1 MRLGRVARNGLDG
14 VEARLVA
21 VDPERGLAIDLRA
34 AERLRRERRGATPAA
49 AARLAAALF
58 PGSMTMAISAGEA
71 LLAGAAEAVHAAG
84 DDASRPL
91 AGLSWMPAVDP
102 QVVRDCLAFKEHLV
116 NASARAGGLMNPAH
130 YERPGFYKGSVSGL
144 IGHETVAPWPAYT
157 QWMDYE
163 LELGFVVGRTGRNL
177 SPEEAPSHLFGV
189 TIFNDFSA
197 RDIQLNEMRLQ
208 LGPAK
213 GKDFATAVGP
223 WITTV
228 DALDLADLDMRARVN
243 GEEWSHGNSGSIW
256 WNPGELLAYISWGE
270 TLQPGDLVGS
280 GTVGLGCGLELG
292 RRLEP
297 GDVVELEVSG
307 IGVLRNR
314 LGQPEGEGWEP
325 RPRPADA

>member
-1 MRLGRVARNGLDG
+1 
-14 VEARLVA
+14 
-21 VDPERGLAIDLRA
+21 
-34 AERLRRERRGATPAA
+34 
-49 AARLAAALF
+49 
-58 PGSMTMAISAGEA
+58 
-71 LLAGAAEAVHAAG
+71 
-84 DDASRPL
+84 
-91 AGLSWMPAVDP
+91 
-102 QVVRDCLAFKEHLV
+102 
-116 NASARAGGLMNPAH
+116 
-130 YERPGFYKGSVSGL
+130 
-144 IGHETVAPWPAYT
+144 
-157 QWMDYE
+157 MDYE

-177 SPEEAPSHLFGV
+177 SPEQAPSHLFGV